1 MGGGGGR
8 GRTIVR
14 VFVQHDDGVAEDEGH
29 ALRLTGQILLGIRRM
44 KA

>member
-1 MGGGGGR
+1 MREGG

-14 VFVQHDDGVAEDEGH
+14 VFVQQDDGVAEDEGH
-29 ALRLTGQILLGIRRM
+29 ARRLKGQILLGIRRM